1 MITLHVQP
9 NDENKRLDNFIA
21 KCYPNLLKT
30 LIYKWLRTK
39 KIKVNNQKKDPNYRL
54 QPNDEIVIYLSEDL
68 LNKFLKFLSVE
79 YENNTS
85 KNSLDNRINS
95 ITRTITDKYDKYIKN
110 RQLY

>member
-1 MITLHVQP
+1 MIV
-9 NDENKRLDNFIA
+9 DDYRV
-21 KCYPNLLKT
+21 
-30 LIYKWLRTK
+30 
-39 KIKVNNQKKDPNYRL
+39 KVELVKLSVLNHTGT
-54 QPNDEIVIYLSEDL
+54 EISEDL

-95 ITRTITDKYDKYIKN
+95 ISRTITNKYDKYMKN

>member
-1 MITLHVQP
+1 MIVDDYRVKVELV
-9 NDENKRLDNFIA
+9 KLSV
-21 KCYPNLLKT
+21 LKHIGT
-30 LIYKWLRTK
+30 
-39 KIKVNNQKKDPNYRL
+39 
-54 QPNDEIVIYLSEDL
+54 EISEDL

-95 ITRTITDKYDKYIKN
+95 ISRTITNKYDKYMKN

>member
-1 MITLHVQP
+1 MIV
-9 NDENKRLDNFIA
+9 DDYR
-21 KCYPNLLKT
+21 
-30 LIYKWLRTK
+30 
-39 KIKVNNQKKDPNYRL
+39 IKVELVKLSILKHTGT
-54 QPNDEIVIYLSEDL
+54 EISEDL

-95 ITRTITDKYDKYIKN
+95 INRTITNKYDKYMKN